1 METSAIYG
9 LAAALGHQAL
19 SLSVIVA
26 NRLAKKFSTDADA
39 AIDKLIN
46 HTLERI

>member
-26 NRLAKKFSTDADA
+26 NRLTKKFSADADA

-46 HTLERI
+46 HTLVRI